1 MKKSTLALAL
11 CFTLGSSFA
20 NAAGGGGG
28 GGGGSAGGAAAA
40 SSAGGLP
47 GSSTGGTS
55 STGGST
61 LTFFADFPAFAAVVG
76 SFLPVVL
83 MLAWR
88 ASIRLTTLPFDGVA
102 TFATGSPFFFFSRRS
117 CNAAS

>member
-28 GGGGSAGGAAAA
+28 GGGGSAGGAR
-40 SSAGGLP
+40 SRKFCWRFTGLIDRRNVVD
-47 GSSTGGTS
+47 GR
-55 STGGST
+55 
-61 LTFFADFPAFAAVVG
+61 LDANFLCRFPAFAAVVG